1 MSRIVLTTI
10 GSLGDLHPIIALGVS
25 LRERGHEVVLA
36 SVEYYRSMVE
46 PLGFEFYPIRPQGI
60 EPDDKETIALMMDL
74 RKGTERIIRD
84 WIFAN
89 IRDTYTD
96 LLEIAKG
103 ADLIIAGEL
112 IYAARIVAEIL
123 DIRWCLCV
131 LAPASLFSAHDPSV
145 LAPYPWLAKLRFLGL
160 PFDRAVVNLAK
171 LVTNSWGQ
179 PLHELRAEL
188 GLPPVGNP
196 IIESKYSP
204 YLVLVMFSAVIASP
218 QPDWPPSAVQTGF
231 TCYDGNTEIGL
242 HPDLDRFLKAGEP
255 PIVFTLGS
263 AAVMAPG
270 RFFEESI
277 AAAKQLNRRAVL
289 LIGKNPPLEN
299 LPDGIVAFDYAPYSQ
314 IFPQASAIVHQGG
327 IGTTAQGLRS
337 GRPTLIMPYSHDQPD
352 NAARVERLGTSRTIY
367 RNKYTADRV
376 VKELRTILENPS
388 YAATAARLGQIVR
401 SEDGVRVACDE
412 IDRQLQQ
419 LPQSK

>member
-242 HPDLDRFLKAGEP
+242 HPDLDRFLKA
-255 PIVFTLGS
+255 
-263 AAVMAPG
+263 
-270 RFFEESI
+270 
-277 AAAKQLNRRAVL
+277 KQLNRRAVL